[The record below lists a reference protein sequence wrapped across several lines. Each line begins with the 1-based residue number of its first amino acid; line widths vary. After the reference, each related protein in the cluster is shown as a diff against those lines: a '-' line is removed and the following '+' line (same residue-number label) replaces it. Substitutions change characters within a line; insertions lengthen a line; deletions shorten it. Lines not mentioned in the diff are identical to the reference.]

1 MMFEWTINIGTL
13 LMIGTI
19 VFTITGLYWKLR
31 NDTTNFREDVVDMK
45 LELKSL
51 SKVIVDLALQTQR
64 LDIIEQT
71 LYELRHG
78 KGFVKGQIFN
88 VD

>member
-19 VFTITGLYWKLR
+19 VFTVAGLYWKLKI
-31 NDTTNFREDVVDMK
+31 DGSNFRDDVVDIK

-51 SKVIVDLALQTQR
+51 GKVIVDLALQSQR
-64 LDIIEQT
+64 LDIMEQT
-71 LYELRHG
+71 LFELRHG
-78 KGFVKGQIFN
+78 QGFVKKDGKL
-88 VD
+88 